1 MSSTD
6 WKSEYACTVDCPNEG
21 YLFEMRFISYCT
33 TYGRRKYITTTMP
46 APNSDLSDLEKIRQS
61 ISSITSISSF
71 DDVLAAVGLLDMP
84 QGEFFFYNTSEG
96 ASIII

>member
-1 MSSTD
+1 
-6 WKSEYACTVDCPNEG
+6 
-21 YLFEMRFISYCT
+21 
-33 TYGRRKYITTTMP
+33 MP

-84 QGEFFFYNTSEG
+84 QGKFFLMIR
-96 ASIII
+96 SIISALVLVYTHISML